1 MWWRALFQDRS
12 RLKPML
18 EAPFIPARYHKYGP
32 LPKSSNIHHGYEE
45 KIREAIPL
53 PHLWDAGPHVGRGLP
68 FL

>member
-1 MWWRALFQDRS
+1 
-12 RLKPML
+12 ML